1 MVWQQLSLLLRPS
14 RATGA
19 LRVSFLSCEAMERPG
34 FEGSFH
40 LNHNMPSILVI
51 SGDADCFYVLRF
63 FRYVPLLLL
72 LHRYNRNFT
81 ESSLWLLWII
91 HRSEVFYFAGPSMAE
106 SENGS
111 HFSTTCTKVGM

>member
-1 MVWQQLSLLLRPS
+1 MVWQQLSLLLRLP
-14 RATGA
+14 RVTGA
-19 LRVSFLSCEAMERPG
+19 LRVSFLSYEAMEHPG

-40 LNHNMPSILVI
+40 QNHNMPSILVI

-72 LHRYNRNFT
+72 HRYDRNFT
-81 ESSLWLLWII
+81 ETSLWLLWII
-91 HRSEVFYFAGPSMAE
+91 HRSEVFYFAGPSWAE